1 MNDAH
6 FHLVVNHLP
15 IIIPIVSLFV
25 LLIGLFMKSEAVI
38 RTSYLLFVLTGVTTF
53 LAFSSGEG
61 AEEMVE
67 NLPGVTE
74 YLMHEHEEKAEL
86 FSLMSYV
93 LSCVSLLALWANWK
107 QKKVSKWLLLIV
119 SALALLI
126 IIVGREVGTTG
137 GEIRHI
143 EIRKNT
149 NIPPSRSGEIGER

>member
-15 IIIPIVSLFV
+15 IIIPIVSLIV
-25 LLIGLFMKSEAVI
+25 LVIGLLIKSEAVQ
-38 RTSYLLFVLTGVTTF
+38 RTSYLLFMITGITTV

-61 AEEMVE
+61 AEEMAE

-93 LSCVSLLALWANWK
+93 LSFVSLLALLANWK
-107 QKKVSKWLLLIV
+107 QNKFSKWLLIIV
-119 SALALLI
+119 STLAILV

-137 GEIRHI
+137 GEIRHT

-149 NIPPSRSGEIGER
+149 KNPPIRSEERDE